1 MFAATEGNIK
11 TVQELLTKENI
22 DITAKNIWIVNYFQ
36 YSIFFVS
43 HYLKFAIFNG
53 ISNKNIFSTAIDI
66 ARARNHP
73 EIFDILTKK
82 LKQDLS

>member
-22 DITAKNIWIVNYFQ
+22 DITAKNIWIVNF
-36 YSIFFVS
+36 SIFNFFVS